1 MPPAFGDYGKA
12 GQPVP
17 MCPYHEERSLA
28 TCECPCAQ
36 NWRKQPPLL
45 EPIAPYL
52 DERRELYS
60 IIDKLLDLL
69 SQ

>member
-1 MPPAFGDYGKA
+1 MPAFGDFGKA
-12 GQPVP
+12 GPPVP
-17 MCPYHEERSLA
+17 DCTYHEGVSLA
-28 TCECPCAQ
+28 TCPCKYARD
-36 NWRKQPPLL
+36 WRNQPPLL

>member
-1 MPPAFGDYGKA
+1 MPPAFGDFGKD
-12 GQPVP
+12 GTPVP
-17 MCPYHEERSLA
+17 VCMYHPDNSLA
-28 TCECPCAQ
+28 TCACQYAHD
-36 NWRKQPPLL
+36 WRNQGELL